1 MTASFDEAALR
12 HWLVDYL
19 VTTIGC
25 SPDDIDFE
33 ASLTDLGVVSR
44 DAVVLSGE
52 LSELLDRPVS
62 PVEFWQHPTIN
73 DLARFL
79 TGSEPDSNSET
90 VSRQDQHSMDEP
102 VAVIGLGCRF
112 PGDIVGPE
120 AFWQFLCE
128 GRSAV
133 GEVPPDRWARFDDG
147 SPEVAAALSGT
158 TRWGSF
164 LADIDAFDA
173 EFFEISPREAAK
185 MDPQQRLLLEVGL
198 RSPGACRYSC

>member
-1 MTASFDEAALR
+1 MTSFNEAELR

-19 VTTIGC
+19 VTNIGC
-25 SPDDIDFE
+25 SPIEVDFE
-33 ASLTDLGVVSR
+33 ASLKDLGVASR

-73 DLARFL
+73 ALARFL
-79 TGSEPDSNSET
+79 TGSEPDSDADAEM
-90 VSRQDQHSMDEP
+90 VLDHDRHSLDEP
-102 VAVIGLGCRF
+102 IAVVGLGCRF

-133 GEVPPDRWARFDDG
+133 GEVPADRWAGFDDG
-147 SPEVAAALSGT
+147 SPEVAAALG
-158 TRWGSF
+158 G
-164 LADIDAFDA
+164 
-173 EFFEISPREAAK
+173 AAPLPANLTDK
-185 MDPQQRLLLEVGL
+185 
-198 RSPGACRYSC
+198 